1 MTQQAAG
8 YEDSDIPLESGRLRV
23 RRWGAADAPTVVCVP
38 GLSANLCGF
47 DRLAERL
54 AGETLQLVAID
65 LRGRGRSEV
74 TGAGTYGWR
83 SHARDV
89 LGIADAVGAP
99 SFAVIGQSSGAAIAM
114 TCAQL
119 APSRVGGLVLVD
131 LVGSPDERS
140 GVPVVAS
147 ISRLGT
153 VYPSAQAAIALIKQ
167 IGIIPEWDEYW
178 DRYFQYELRD
188 VNGGVASGTDRG
200 AVLED
205 LGYGNAMYWP
215 GPEAPIHTLWDAITM
230 PALAQAQ
237 TVARR
242 VREADLTWT
251 ELDQIVSDRDLPD
264 RVIDAMFDAVL
275 GYRVRRA
282 TYLKRADIT
291 EQTATRDLAVLASEG
306 ILNAH
311 GNGRGR
317 YYTAGEPLR
326 QIQERRRARRTPL
339 RDPYPWMRAKLSEPI
354 AQRAASTQPPDNG
367 RSDGCPALPF
377 GRSASTGA
385 LRRSGWIRSH
395 RAIAALAAELSSAGR
410 LPSGWCDATPP
421 P

>member
-8 YEDSDIPLESGRLRV
+8 YEDCDIPVASGTLRV
-23 RRWGAADAPTVVCVP
+23 RRWGAADAPAVVCVP

-54 AGETLQLVAID
+54 AGDTLQLVAID

-89 LGIADAVGAP
+89 LGIADAVGAA

-119 APSRVGGLVLVD
+119 EPSRVERLVLVD
-131 LVGSPDERS
+131 LVGSPDQQS
-140 GVPVVAS
+140 AVPVIAS

-188 VNGGVASGTDRG
+188 VNGGVSSASDRG

-215 GPEAPIHTLWDAITM
+215 GPEAPIHTLWNAISM
-230 PALAQAQ
+230 PALALRARQEIMPGFGFILPAAEAQ
-237 TVARR
+237 RFAAAVPSAR
-242 VREADLTWT
+242 VME
-251 ELDQIVSDRDLPD
+251 
-264 RVIDAMFDAVL
+264 IDANH
-275 GYRVRRA
+275 Y
-282 TYLKRADIT
+282 TIT
-291 EQTATRDLAVLASEG
+291 THDDS
-306 ILNAH
+306 
-311 GNGRGR
+311 
-317 YYTAGEPLR
+317 
-326 QIQERRRARRTPL
+326 
-339 RDPYPWMRAKLSEPI
+339 
-354 AQRAASTQPPDNG
+354 
-367 RSDGCPALPF
+367 
-377 GRSASTGA
+377 
-385 LRRSGWIRSH
+385 
-395 RAIAALAAELSSAGR
+395 IAAIGAFLR
-410 LPSGWCDATPP
+410 PS
-421 P
+421 